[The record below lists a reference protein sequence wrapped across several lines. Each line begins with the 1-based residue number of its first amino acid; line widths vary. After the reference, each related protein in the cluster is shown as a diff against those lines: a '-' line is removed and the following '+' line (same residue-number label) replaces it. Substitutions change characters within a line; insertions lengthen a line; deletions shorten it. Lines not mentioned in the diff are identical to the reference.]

1 MLAIFK
7 QEMKLNL
14 KSLLI
19 WALTVGGLGF
29 ICVLMYKS
37 MEGDVMEMADS
48 FSNMGAFSEAF
59 GMSTLSIATLAGFF
73 ATEVGTV
80 HGLGSAMFAAFLA
93 SCMLSKEEDG
103 HTGEFLYSLP
113 VSRWKAV
120 TSKCLAVIINLV
132 LFTLICGIFY
142 VCGFVCLG
150 EEVLWEEL
158 IRFLLCMLFMNVEVA
173 SLALLVSAISQ
184 RNRMGVGLGIA
195 LVLYVSDITG
205 RVVPDMKDYLF
216 IEPFSF
222 TNASEIFAGLEAP
235 GYSMLIGLVV
245 TIAALAATYAVYLKR
260 DLAS

>member
-1 MLAIFK
+1 MSAIFK
-7 QEMKLNL
+7 QELKLNL

-29 ICVLMYKS
+29 ICVMMYRS

-113 VSRWKAV
+113 VSRWKVV
-120 TSKCLAVIINLV
+120 TSKCLAVIVNLI

-142 VCGFVCLG
+142 VMGFVCLG
-150 EEVLWEEL
+150 EDVLWEEL
-158 IRFLLCMLFMNVEVA
+158 IRFLLSMFFMNVEVA
-173 SLALLVSAISQ
+173 SLALLVSAVSQ

-216 IEPFSF
+216 VEPFSF
-222 TNASEIFAGLEAP
+222 TNASEIFAGIDAP
-235 GYSMLIGLVV
+235 EYSIPIAAAV
-245 TIAALAATYAVYLKR
+245 TIAALASTYAVYLKR

>member
-1 MLAIFK
+1 MSAIFK
-7 QEMKLNL
+7 QELKLNL

-29 ICVLMYKS
+29 ICVMMYRS

-113 VSRWKAV
+113 VSRWKVV
-120 TSKCLAVIINLV
+120 TSKCLAVIVNLI

-142 VCGFVCLG
+142 VMGFVCLG
-150 EEVLWEEL
+150 ENVLWEEL
-158 IRFLLCMLFMNVEVA
+158 IRFLFSMLFMNVEVA
-173 SLALLVSAISQ
+173 ALALLVSAVSQ

-216 IEPFSF
+216 VEPFSF
-222 TNASEIFAGLEAP
+222 TNASEIFAGIDAP
-235 GYSMLIGLVV
+235 EYSIPIAAAV
-245 TIAALAATYAVYLKR
+245 TIAALASTYAVYLKR

>member
-120 TSKCLAVIINLV
+120 TSKCLAVIINIV

-142 VCGFVCLG
+142 ALGFVCLG
-150 EEVLWEEL
+150 EDVMWKEL

-173 SLALLVSAISQ
+173 SLALLASAVSQ

-216 IEPFSF
+216 VEPFSF
-222 TNASEIFAGLEAP
+222 TNASEIFAGLDAP
-235 GYSMLIGLVV
+235 EYSMLIGLIV
-245 TIAALAATYAVYLKR
+245 TLAALAASYAVYLKR

>member
-1 MLAIFK
+1 MSAIFK
-7 QEMKLNL
+7 QELKLNL

-29 ICVLMYKS
+29 ICVMMYRS

-113 VSRWKAV
+113 VSRWKVV
-120 TSKCLAVIINLV
+120 TSKCLAVIVNLI

-142 VCGFVCLG
+142 VMGFVCLG
-150 EEVLWEEL
+150 EDVLWEEL
-158 IRFLLCMLFMNVEVA
+158 IRFLLSMLFMNVEVA
-173 SLALLVSAISQ
+173 ALALLVSAVSQ

-216 IEPFSF
+216 VEPFSF
-222 TNASEIFAGLEAP
+222 TNASEIFAGIDAP
-235 GYSMLIGLVV
+235 EYSIPIAAAV
-245 TIAALAATYAVYLKR
+245 TIAALASTYAVYLKR

>member
-120 TSKCLAVIINLV
+120 TSKCLAVIINIV

-142 VCGFVCLG
+142 ALGFVCLG
-150 EEVLWEEL
+150 EDVMWKEL

-173 SLALLVSAISQ
+173 SLALLVSAVSQ

-216 IEPFSF
+216 VEPFSF
-222 TNASEIFAGLEAP
+222 TNASEIFAGLDAP
-235 GYSMLIGLVV
+235 EYSMLIGLIV
-245 TIAALAATYAVYLKR
+245 TLAALAASYAVYLKR

>member
-1 MLAIFK
+1 MSAIFK
-7 QEMKLNL
+7 QELKLNL

-29 ICVLMYKS
+29 ICVMMYRS

-113 VSRWKAV
+113 VSRWKVV
-120 TSKCLAVIINLV
+120 TSKCLAVIVNLI

-142 VCGFVCLG
+142 VMGFVCLG
-150 EEVLWEEL
+150 ENVLWEEL
-158 IRFLLCMLFMNVEVA
+158 IRFLLSMLFMNVEVA
-173 SLALLVSAISQ
+173 SLALLVSAVSQ

-216 IEPFSF
+216 VEPFSF
-222 TNASEIFAGLEAP
+222 TNASEIFAGIDAP
-235 GYSMLIGLVV
+235 EYSIPIAAAV
-245 TIAALAATYAVYLKR
+245 TIAALAAAYAVYLKR

>member
-1 MLAIFK
+1 MSAIFK
-7 QEMKLNL
+7 QELKLNL

-29 ICVLMYKS
+29 ICVMMYKS

-113 VSRWKAV
+113 VSRWKVV
-120 TSKCLAVIINLV
+120 TSKCLAVIVNLI

-142 VCGFVCLG
+142 VMGFVCLG
-150 EEVLWEEL
+150 EDVLWEEL
-158 IRFLLCMLFMNVEVA
+158 IRFLLSMLFMNVEVA
-173 SLALLVSAISQ
+173 SLALLVSAVSQ

-216 IEPFSF
+216 VEPFSF
-222 TNASEIFAGLEAP
+222 TNASEIFAGIDAP
-235 GYSMLIGLVV
+235 EYSIPIAAAV
-245 TIAALAATYAVYLKR
+245 TIAALAAAYAVYLKR

>member
-1 MLAIFK
+1 MFAIFK
-7 QEMKLNL
+7 QELKLNL

-37 MEGDVMEMADS
+37 MEGDMMEMADS

-59 GMSTLSIATLAGFF
+59 GMSTLSIATLGGFF

-120 TSKCLAVIINLV
+120 TSKCMAVIINLV

-142 VCGFVCLG
+142 VMGFVCLG
-150 EEVLWEEL
+150 EEVMWKEL

-173 SLALLVSAISQ
+173 SLALLVSAVSQ

-216 IEPFSF
+216 VEPFSF
-222 TNASEIFAGLEAP
+222 TNASEIFAGLDAP
-235 GYSMLIGLVV
+235 EYSMLIGLIV
-245 TIAALAATYAVYLKR
+245 TVAALAAAYTVYLKR

>member
-120 TSKCLAVIINLV
+120 TSKCLAVIINIV

-142 VCGFVCLG
+142 ALGFVCLG
-150 EEVLWEEL
+150 EDVMWKEL

-173 SLALLVSAISQ
+173 SLALLVSAVSQ

-216 IEPFSF
+216 VEPFSF
-222 TNASEIFAGLEAP
+222 TNASEIFAGLDAP
-235 GYSMLIGLVV
+235 EYSMLIGLVV
-245 TIAALAATYAVYLKR
+245 TIAALAAAYTVYLKR

>member
-1 MLAIFK
+1 MSAIFK
-7 QEMKLNL
+7 QELKLNL

-29 ICVLMYKS
+29 ICVMMYRS

-113 VSRWKAV
+113 VSRWKVV
-120 TSKCLAVIINLV
+120 TSKCLAVIVNLI
-132 LFTLICGIFY
+132 LFTVICGIFY
-142 VCGFVCLG
+142 VMGFVCLG
-150 EEVLWEEL
+150 EDVLWEEL
-158 IRFLLCMLFMNVEVA
+158 IRFLLSMLFMNVEVA
-173 SLALLVSAISQ
+173 SLALLVSAVSQ

-216 IEPFSF
+216 VEPFSF
-222 TNASEIFAGLEAP
+222 TNASEIFAGIDAP
-235 GYSMLIGLVV
+235 EYSIPIAVIV

>member
-120 TSKCLAVIINLV
+120 TSKCLAVIINIV

-142 VCGFVCLG
+142 ALGFVCLG
-150 EEVLWEEL
+150 EDVMWKEL

-173 SLALLVSAISQ
+173 SLALLASAVSQ

-216 IEPFSF
+216 VEPFSF
-222 TNASEIFAGLEAP
+222 TNASEIFAGLDAP
-235 GYSMLIGLVV
+235 EYSMLIGLIV
-245 TIAALAATYAVYLKR
+245 TLAALAAAYTVYLKR

>member
-1 MLAIFK
+1 MSAIFK
-7 QEMKLNL
+7 QELKLNL

-29 ICVLMYKS
+29 ICVMMYKS

-113 VSRWKAV
+113 VSRWKVV
-120 TSKCLAVIINLV
+120 TSKCLAVIVNLI
-132 LFTLICGIFY
+132 LFTVICGVFY
-142 VCGFVCLG
+142 VMGFVCLG
-150 EEVLWEEL
+150 EDVLWEEL
-158 IRFLLCMLFMNVEVA
+158 IRFLFSMLFMNVEVA
-173 SLALLVSAISQ
+173 VLALLVSAVSQ

-216 IEPFSF
+216 VEPFSF
-222 TNASEIFAGLEAP
+222 TNASEIFAGIDAP
-235 GYSMLIGLVV
+235 EYSIPIAAAV

>member
-120 TSKCLAVIINLV
+120 TSKCLAVIINIV

-142 VCGFVCLG
+142 ALGFVCLG
-150 EEVLWEEL
+150 EDVMWKEL

-173 SLALLVSAISQ
+173 SLALLVSAMSQ

-216 IEPFSF
+216 VEPFSF
-222 TNASEIFAGLEAP
+222 TNASEIFAGLDAP
-235 GYSMLIGLVV
+235 EYSMLIGLIV
-245 TIAALAATYAVYLKR
+245 TVAALAASYAVYLKR

>member
-1 MLAIFK
+1 MSAIFK
-7 QEMKLNL
+7 QELKLNL

-29 ICVLMYKS
+29 ICVMMYKS

-48 FSNMGAFSEAF
+48 FSKMGAFSEAF

-113 VSRWKAV
+113 VSRWKVV
-120 TSKCLAVIINLV
+120 TSKCLAVIVNLI

-142 VCGFVCLG
+142 VMGFVCLG
-150 EEVLWEEL
+150 EDVLWEEL
-158 IRFLLCMLFMNVEVA
+158 IRFLLSMLFMNVEVA
-173 SLALLVSAISQ
+173 SLALLVSAVSQ

-216 IEPFSF
+216 VEPFSF
-222 TNASEIFAGLEAP
+222 TNASEIFAGIDAP
-235 GYSMLIGLVV
+235 EYSIPIAAAV
-245 TIAALAATYAVYLKR
+245 TIAALAAAYAVYLKR